1 MADVN
6 GLQSGVPTEV
16 VEFEKCASVDAV
28 HALPV
33 RINLEIL
40 MLPLQIGFRSTFVH
54 HKRPKS

>member
-1 MADVN
+1 VADVN
-6 GLQSGVPTEV
+6 GLQSGVPTED

-40 MLPLQIGFRSTFVH
+40 MLRIGVVPQLFIIE
-54 HKRPKS
+54 

>member
-28 HALPV
+28 HVLPV
-33 RINLEIL
+33 RISINLEIW
-40 MLPLQIGFRSTFVH
+40 MLRIGVVPQLFIIE
-54 HKRPKS
+54 

>member
-28 HALPV
+28 HVLPV
-33 RINLEIL
+33 RINLEIW
-40 MLPLQIGFRSTFVH
+40 MLRIGVVPQLFIIE
-54 HKRPKS
+54 